1 MPSKTARPSIAG
13 AIPGA
18 VPGAPADGAP
28 ALDPVT
34 RARLWGNPCW
44 FAFRFNYLAKFYNV
58 PLYGWVKRRYGLA
71 RPEYIVVHG
80 LGLCTCATARDLSV
94 SFGFPKNT
102 LSRAIH
108 NLARRGLIERAARED
123 DRRSYHL
130 RLTAQGRAVYDE
142 ALAFFIKMQDDML
155 RALAPAERE
164 QLSVLL
170 AKVVLDTFAWAPPR
184 DFIPG
189 KWREP
194 AKKGR
199 RASERDSA
207 LLAGED

>member
-1 MPSKTARPSIAG
+1 MPSKTALL
-13 AIPGA
+13 A

-28 ALDPVT
+28 VLDPVT
-34 RARLWGNPCW
+34 HARLWGNPCW

-58 PLYGWVKRRYGLA
+58 PLYGWVQRRYGLA

-108 NLARRGLIERAARED
+108 NLVRRGLVERAHRQD
-123 DRRSYHL
+123 DRRSFDL
-130 RLTAQGRAVYDE
+130 RLTAQGRAIYDE
-142 ALAFFIKMQDDML
+142 ALPHFIAMHDDML
-155 RALAPAERE
+155 RALSAPERE

-170 AKVVLDTFAWAPPR
+170 AKVVLDTFTWSPPH
-184 DFIPG
+184 DFIAG
-189 KWREP
+189 KWRNG
-194 AKKGR
+194 AKKPR
-199 RASERDSA
+199 RAAVARDGA
-207 LLAGED
+207 PLAGED

>member
-1 MPSKTARPSIAG
+1 MPSKTAPL
-13 AIPGA
+13 P

-28 ALDPVT
+28 TLDPVT

-58 PLYGWVKRRYGLA
+58 PLYGWVRRRYGLT

-80 LGLCTCATARDLSV
+80 LGLCGCATARDLSV
-94 SFGFPKNT
+94 SYGFPKNT

-108 NLARRGLIERAARED
+108 NLVRRGLIERAARKD
-123 DRRSYHL
+123 DRRSFHL

-142 ALAFFIKMQDDML
+142 ALPFFVQMQDDML

-164 QLSVLL
+164 RLSVLL
-170 AKVVLDTFAWAPPR
+170 AKVVLDTIAWSPPR
-184 DFIPG
+184 DFIAGTWPG
-189 KWREP
+189 T
-194 AKKGR
+194 AKSKRGAAAR
-199 RASERDSA
+199 VAMV
-207 LLAGED
+207 AGE

>member
-1 MPSKTARPSIAG
+1 MPSKTALP
-13 AIPGA
+13 P

-44 FAFRFNYLAKFYNV
+44 LAFRFNYLAKFYNV
-58 PLYGWVKRRYGLA
+58 PLYGWVRRRYGLT

-80 LGLCTCATARDLSV
+80 LGLCACATARDLSV
-94 SFGFPKNT
+94 SYGFPKNT

-108 NLARRGLIERAARED
+108 NLVRRGLIERAARED
-123 DRRSYHL
+123 DRRSFHL
-130 RLTAQGRAVYDE
+130 RLTAPGRAIYDE
-142 ALAFFIKMQDDML
+142 ALPSFITMQDDLL
-155 RALAPAERE
+155 RALSPAERE

-170 AKVVLDTFAWAPPR
+170 AKVVLATFARPSPR
-184 DFIPG
+184 DFIAG
-189 KWREP
+189 KWREA

-199 RASERDSA
+199 RHTTARDGA
-207 LLAGED
+207 LIAGED

>member
-1 MPSKTARPSIAG
+1 PIKTALPQ
-13 AIPGA
+13 

-80 LGLCTCATARDLSV
+80 LGLCRCATARDLSV
-94 SFGFPKNT
+94 SCGFPKNAPG
-102 LSRAIH
+102 RPIH
-108 NLARRGLIERAARED
+108 NPPRRGLIERAAREA

-130 RLTAQGRAVYDE
+130 RLTAQGQAIYDE

-155 RALAPAERE
+155 RALTTAERE
-164 QLSVLL
+164 
-170 AKVVLDTFAWAPPR
+170 
-184 DFIPG
+184 
-189 KWREP
+189 
-194 AKKGR
+194 
-199 RASERDSA
+199 
-207 LLAGED
+207 